1 MESPPVHGRGGCQHN
16 SLGEALVRQEKLTEA
31 ITYFYKAVE
40 LNPNY
45 DKPYGNL
52 VTVLAQQGKLDEAV
66 KYYHIAL
73 QINPTIQIVNT
84 NLLEGIK

>member
-1 MESPPVHGRGGCQHN
+1 MKIVSGAC
-16 SLGEALVRQEKLTEA
+16 
-31 ITYFYKAVE
+31 VE

-73 QINPTIQIVNT
+73 QLNPTIQIVNT